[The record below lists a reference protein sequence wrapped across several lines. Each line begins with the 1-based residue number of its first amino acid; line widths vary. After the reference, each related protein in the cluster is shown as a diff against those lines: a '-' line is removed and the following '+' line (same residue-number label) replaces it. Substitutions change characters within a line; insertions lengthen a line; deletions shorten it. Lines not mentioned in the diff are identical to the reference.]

1 MNWLDSFFI
10 TSQDPVSE
18 ITGTYNFTLVALSV
32 VIAVVASFIALLFA
46 SMTKHILIKRHQ
58 HLAVIVGSTMMAGGV
73 WSMHFVG
80 MLAYDVGTHVG
91 YDTTLTFVSILPSLL
106 ASYITLR
113 MLQKSRLRLWQLI
126 LSSICVGAG
135 IGIMHYTGMA
145 AMDMQLDLQYMP
157 EWFAASI
164 VVAVILAFV
173 ALSVR
178 YYLAQFWQGLS
189 DNTINGI
196 SAIIMGSAI
205 AGMHYTGMAAAHYVV
220 DGKGVITPLPAHDQS
235 QLSYIVAFTALL
247 ISVLSAAIAS
257 QLRYRQLLLE
267 KSSNETRLQ
276 TMMDTA
282 VDGIMTID
290 TRGVIQDFNTS
301 ASDIFGWQPA
311 EIVGQSFFKLVPEDA
326 VDEYQ
331 AYLSSFNQTGVT
343 QISGNAREV
352 FAKHKDGHHFPIR
365 LAVGHIQSEEVGSMF
380 VGFVTDIT
388 ERWEMQNKLRKS
400 EEQYSSLVKNIPG
413 ASFRCLLDDHWTA
426 ILVSEG
432 ITELC
437 GWTPD
442 DFYQQRIQFSDLI
455 HPEDV
460 DKTDQAVADALED
473 KNTYTVEFRFKHR
486 DGNYIWVLEN
496 GSIIWDADTPAWI
509 DGLILDISDRVEMEE
524 NLRQA
529 KEEAELSAES
539 KARFLANMSHE
550 IRTPMNAIIGFS
562 DILIDAEGI
571 TDQNRKHLKTISQS
585 ARSLLHLLNDV
596 LDSAKLEKDKLE
608 LDETLFYVTPLVDS
622 VISTLWIQ
630 ARNKGLSMDFD
641 IADDIQAAYMGDENR
656 LRQVLINLMGNAI
669 KFTEEGS
676 VSLTLSVTENQCVRF
691 SIKDTGIG
699 MDNDTLEKVF
709 EPFSQADSS
718 MSRRFGG
725 TGLGTTISKQLV
737 ELMGGELHAESKLG
751 AGSTFFFELP
761 LKQAKAEEAVQL
773 PAEHDVSTIPPQKI
787 LIADDIEQNL
797 TLLRLL
803 LERQQ
808 HHVIAAENG
817 EQAFQ
822 LFKQE
827 KPDIVLMDLQMPV
840 MDGFVATQLIRDMEA
855 EKGLPPTPV
864 LALTASVLSED
875 RVEAKSAGMNG
886 FAHKPIDM
894 QALNK
899 EMAIVLG
906 LKPSSSSGGQLIGQ
920 TSDKPD
926 SQMNLKQGISLW
938 GDQASYVQQLS
949 KFLEQNAYISETLSK
964 LLAEEDYE
972 PFAKLIHRLKGVS
985 GNLSLISV
993 YQHAVNLEQ
1002 GLSNRNTVEMTNELD
1017 GLAVSMR
1024 SLEQEVAALS
1034 QSLSSGGPLPDQH
1047 SQLPNEEAI
1056 TLIEQLI
1063 EMADRGELDEDMVTR
1078 LTDGIAP
1085 ALHNVALEARTAMDD
1100 FEFTKAKVCLNSI
1113 KEQLTDISYDTQ
1125 K

>member
-1 MNWLDSFFI
+1 MNWLDTFFI

-18 ITGTYNFTLVALSV
+18 IRGTYNFTLVALSI

-46 SMTKHILIKRHQ
+46 SMTKHILIRRHQ
-58 HLAVIVGSTMMAGGV
+58 HLAVIIGSAMMAGGV

-91 YDTTLTFVSILPSLL
+91 YDTTLTFLSILPSLI

-126 LSSICVGAG
+126 LGSVYVGAG

-145 AMDMQLDLQYMP
+145 AMQMQLDLQYLP
-157 EWFAASI
+157 GWFAASI
-164 VVAVILAFV
+164 IVAVMLAFV

-178 YYLAQFWQGLS
+178 YYLSQFWQALS
-189 DNTINGI
+189 DNTINAI
-196 SAIIMGSAI
+196 SAVIMGFAI
-205 AGMHYTGMAAAHYVV
+205 AGMHYTGMAAAYFVV
-220 DGKGVITPLPAHDQS
+220 DGNSVVTQTPDHDQS

-290 TRGVIQDFNTS
+290 TRGIVQDFNTS
-301 ASDIFGWQPA
+301 ASEIFGWQQA
-311 EIVGQSFFKLVPEDA
+311 EIVGQSFFKLVPEEA

-331 AYLSSFNQTGVT
+331 AYLSSFNQTGIT

-365 LAVGHIQSEEVGSMF
+365 LAVGHIQSEEFGSMF

-400 EEQYSSLVKNIPG
+400 EEQYSTLVKNIPG
-413 ASFRCLLDDHWTA
+413 ASFRCLLDDYWTA

-437 GWTPD
+437 GWQPE

-460 DKTDQAVADALED
+460 EKTDKAVATALEN

-486 DGNYIWVLEN
+486 DGYFIWVLEN
-496 GSIIWDADTPAWI
+496 GSIIWDDDKPAWI
-509 DGLILDISDRVEMEE
+509 DGLILDISERVEMEE
-524 NLRQA
+524 NLRLA

-550 IRTPMNAIIGFS
+550 IRTPMNAVIGFT
-562 DILIDAEGI
+562 DILIDAEDI
-571 TDQNRKHLKTISQS
+571 TEKNRKHLKTISQS

-608 LDETLFYVTPLVDS
+608 LDESAFYVTRLVDS

-630 ARNKGLSMDFD
+630 AKNKGLNLTFD
-641 IADDIQAAYMGDENR
+641 IADDIQTLYMGDENR

-669 KFTEEGS
+669 KFTEKGE
-676 VSLTLSVTENQCVRF
+676 VTLTLSRSDEEHIRF

-699 MDNDTLEKVF
+699 MDNATLENVF

-725 TGLGTTISKQLV
+725 TGLGTTIAKQLV
-737 ELMGGELHAESKLG
+737 ELMGGELHANSELG
-751 AGSTFFFELP
+751 VGSTFFFDLP
-761 LKQAKAEEAVQL
+761 LKKADKVIETPTEQS
-773 PAEHDVSTIPPQKI
+773 VSQIPPKKI

-797 TLLRLL
+797 TLLKLL
-803 LERQQ
+803 LEKQQ
-808 HHVIAAENG
+808 HEVITADNG
-817 EQAFQ
+817 EQALN
-822 LFKQE
+822 LFRDE
-827 KPDIVLMDLQMPV
+827 KPDIILMDLQMPV
-840 MDGFVATQLIRDMEA
+840 MDGFVATQLIRDLEV
-855 EKGLPPTPV
+855 KQGLTPTPV

-886 FAHKPIDM
+886 FAHKPVDIR
-894 QALNK
+894 ALTN
-899 EMAIVLG
+899 EMARVLG
-906 LKPSSSSGGQLIGQ
+906 LTAESDPNVSSTNQ
-920 TSDKPD
+920 TSDIPG
-926 SQMNLKQGISLW
+926 SQISLKQGIDLW
-938 GDQASYVQQLS
+938 GDQHSYIQQLV
-949 KFLEQNAYISETLSK
+949 KFLDQHADVSENLSNLSK
-964 LLAEEDYE
+964 EADFEALG
-972 PFAKLIHRLKGVS
+972 KLTHRLKGLS
-985 GNLSLISV
+985 GNLSLLHV

-1002 GLSNRNTVEMTNELD
+1002 NLSSRNSAEIDNEI
-1017 GLAVSMR
+1017 R
-1024 SLEQEVAALS
+1024 ALS
-1034 QSLSSGGPLPDQH
+1034 AAMIELEKEVTSLAQSSDSNARTMNER
-1047 SQLPNEEAI
+1047 SQLNKIDAI
-1056 TLIEQLI
+1056 ALIEQLT
-1063 EMADRGELDEDMVTR
+1063 EMADLGELDEEKMER
-1078 LTDGIAP
+1078 LTDGIDAQHHSL
-1085 ALHNVALEARTAMDD
+1085 ALDVKKAMDD
-1100 FEFTKAKVCLNSI
+1100 FDFESAKTHLGRI
-1113 KEQLTDISYDTQ
+1113 KEQLTSN
-1125 K
+1125 

>member
-18 ITGTYNFTLVALSV
+18 IRGTYNFTLVALSI
-32 VIAVVASFIALLFA
+32 VIAAVASFIALLFA
-46 SMTKHILIKRHQ
+46 SMTKHILIRRHQ
-58 HLAVIVGSTMMAGGV
+58 HLAVIIGSAMMAGGV

-91 YDTTLTFVSILPSLL
+91 YDTTLTFLSILPSLL

-113 MLQKSRLRLWQLI
+113 MLQKSRLSLWQLI
-126 LSSICVGAG
+126 LGSVYVGAG

-145 AMDMQLDLQYMP
+145 AMEMQLDLQYLP
-157 EWFAASI
+157 GWFAASI
-164 VVAVILAFV
+164 IVAVMLAFV

-178 YYLAQFWQGLS
+178 YYLSQFWQALS
-189 DNTINGI
+189 DNTINAI
-196 SAIIMGSAI
+196 SAVIMGFAI
-205 AGMHYTGMAAAHYVV
+205 AGMHYTGMAAAYFVV
-220 DGKGVITPLPAHDQS
+220 DGNSVVTQTPGHDQS

-282 VDGIMTID
+282 VDGVMTID
-290 TRGVIQDFNTS
+290 TRGVVQDFNTS
-301 ASDIFGWQPA
+301 ASEIFGWQQA
-311 EIVGQSFFKLVPEDA
+311 EIVGQSFFKLVPEEA

-331 AYLSSFNQTGVT
+331 AYLSSFNQTGIT

-365 LAVGHIQSEEVGSMF
+365 LAVGHIQSEEIGSMF

-413 ASFRCLLDDHWTA
+413 ASFRCLLDDYWTA

-437 GWTPD
+437 GWQPE

-460 DKTDQAVADALED
+460 EKTDKAVATALEN

-486 DGNYIWVLEN
+486 DGYFIWVLEN
-496 GSIIWDADTPAWI
+496 GSIIWDDDKPAWI
-509 DGLILDISDRVEMEE
+509 DGLILDISERVEMEE
-524 NLRQA
+524 NLRLA

-550 IRTPMNAIIGFS
+550 IRTPMNAVIGFT
-562 DILIDAEGI
+562 DILIDAEDI
-571 TDQNRKHLKTISQS
+571 TDKNRKHLKTISQS

-608 LDETLFYVTPLVDS
+608 LDESAFYVTRLVDS

-630 ARNKGLSMDFD
+630 AKNKGLNLTFD
-641 IADDIQAAYMGDENR
+641 IADDIQTLYMGDENR

-669 KFTEEGS
+669 KFTEKGE
-676 VSLTLSVTENQCVRF
+676 VTLTLSVSDKQHIRF

-699 MDNDTLEKVF
+699 MDNATLENVF

-725 TGLGTTISKQLV
+725 TGLGTTIAKQLV
-737 ELMGGELHAESKLG
+737 ELMGGELHANSELG
-751 AGSTFFFELP
+751 VGSTFFFDLP
-761 LKQAKAEEAVQL
+761 LKKADKVIDTPTEQS
-773 PAEHDVSTIPPQKI
+773 VSQIPPKKI

-797 TLLRLL
+797 TLLKLL
-803 LERQQ
+803 LEKQQ
-808 HHVIAAENG
+808 HEVITADNG
-817 EQAFQ
+817 EQALN
-822 LFKQE
+822 LFRDE
-827 KPDIVLMDLQMPV
+827 KPDIILMDLQMPV
-840 MDGFVATQLIRDMEA
+840 MDGFVATQLIRDLEV
-855 EKGLPPTPV
+855 EEGLTPTPI

-886 FAHKPIDM
+886 FAHKPVDIR
-894 QALNK
+894 ALTN
-899 EMAIVLG
+899 EMARVLG
-906 LKPSSSSGGQLIGQ
+906 LTVESDPNVSITNQ
-920 TSDKPD
+920 TSDIPG
-926 SQMNLKQGISLW
+926 SQINLKQGIDLW
-938 GDQASYVQQLS
+938 GDEHSYIQQLV
-949 KFLEQNAYISETLSK
+949 KFLDQHADVSENLSNLSK
-964 LLAEEDYE
+964 EADFEALG
-972 PFAKLIHRLKGVS
+972 KLTHRLKGLS
-985 GNLSLISV
+985 GNLSLLHV

-1002 GLSNRNTVEMTNELD
+1002 NLSGRNSVEIDNEIN
-1017 GLAVSMR
+1017 
-1024 SLEQEVAALS
+1024 ALS
-1034 QSLSSGGPLPDQH
+1034 TSMVELEKEVTSLAQSPDSNARTRNEH
-1047 SQLPNEEAI
+1047 NQLNKTDAI
-1056 TLIEQLI
+1056 ALIEQLT
-1063 EMADRGELDEDMVTR
+1063 EMADLGELDEEKMER
-1078 LTDGIAP
+1078 LTDGIDAQHHSL
-1085 ALHNVALEARTAMDD
+1085 ALDVRMAMDD
-1100 FEFTKAKVCLNSI
+1100 FDFAAAKTHLGRI
-1113 KEQLTDISYDTQ
+1113 KEQLTSN
-1125 K
+1125 